1 MIEDGQLIEYAK
13 YVNHYYG
20 TPKKYVEE
28 KLALGKDVI
37 LEIEIQGALQIKKN
51 HPDTLLLFVT
61 PPSAQEL
68 KHRLQ
73 GRGTED
79 EATIASRLSRAV
91 QEAQGIEAYDYLVVN
106 DDLNQCT
113 AKVHEIIE
121 CEHDR
126 ISRNQEKI
134 NTMRQELTGFVKGE

>member
-1 MIEDGQLIEYAK
+1 M
-13 YVNHYYG
+13 
-20 TPKKYVEE
+20 
-28 KLALGKDVI
+28 
-37 LEIEIQGALQIKKN
+37 
-51 HPDTLLLFVT
+51 FVT

-68 KHRLQ
+68 KNRLK

-113 AKVHEIIE
+113 KKVHDMIE

-126 ISRNQEKI
+126 IARNQEKI
-134 NTMRQELTGFVKGE
+134 NSMRQELTGFVKGE